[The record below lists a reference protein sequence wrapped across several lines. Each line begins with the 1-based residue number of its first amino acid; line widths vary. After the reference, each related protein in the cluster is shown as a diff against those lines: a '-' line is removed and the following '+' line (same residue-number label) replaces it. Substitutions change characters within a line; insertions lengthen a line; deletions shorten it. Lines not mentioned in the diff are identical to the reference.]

1 MPHVKKSH
9 FKNYKNDVDILT
21 NLVNRNFAQRAKN
34 EEINKK
40 NPKTDKKNV
49 KYGQFC
55 T

>member
-1 MPHVKKSH
+1 MPHVKKSQ

-40 NPKTDKKNV
+40 TQKLTKKM
-49 KYGQFC
+49 
-55 T
+55 